1 MKSHIFVAIVSFGLG
16 AAGTYWLLRSNPAEP
31 KENSAPTTL
40 IEIRRLGASEV
51 TNSAPPA
58 SGAAADSFRWSSLES
73 SDFQEYIRRLRAIDC
88 PERTIADI
96 IRAEVDE
103 IYAPKL
109 AALNRPM
116 NRYWSSSA
124 ELESQKQQRA
134 ALEEEKKHLLYD
146 VLRIQ
151 RPINPTLVVEG
162 LAPEKQAYVQRAADL
177 FPRIPVRADSSTE
190 ETEIASKNR
199 AERIK
204 YLSQFL
210 TPEELQNYRLEF
222 DGSAAGIYNALQAFS
237 FSEKEFRDV
246 FEILDGKKLEF
257 RNGRLAPELEQAIEA
272 KLGPERYRAYSETR
286 TPENL
291 STMQFAQA
299 NRLPIEKAR
308 ELIELRKTLAVNDP
322 PAYANTVETIIGKPQ
337 LAQIYLKNPIIH
349 RPFPEQRPTGVP
361 PTQVLINGRPQ

>member
-1 MKSHIFVAIVSFGLG
+1 MKSHIFVAIVSFGLSAVG
-16 AAGTYWLLRSNPAEP
+16 SYWLLRSHPAEP
-31 KENSAPTTL
+31 KENPAPSTPSVPR
-40 IEIRRLGASEV
+40 IVGV
-51 TNSAPPA
+51 TNSAPLT
-58 SGAAADSFRWSSLES
+58 SGAAPDSFQWSSLES
-73 SDFQEYIRRLRAIDC
+73 SDFQEYIRRLRAIGC

-103 IYAPKL
+103 VYAPKL

-134 ALEEEKKHLLYD
+134 ALEKEKNQLLYD
-146 VLRIQ
+146 VLKIPRLSS
-151 RPINPTLVVEG
+151 PTLVVEG
-162 LAPEKQAYVQRAADL
+162 LTPEKQTYVQRAAEL
-177 FPRIPVRADSSTE
+177 FPRIPVRVDSSPE
-190 ETEIASKNR
+190 ETENASKNR

-210 TPEELQNYRLEF
+210 TPEELQNYRMEF
-222 DGSAAGIYNALQAFS
+222 DGSAFGIYSALQAFS

-257 RNGRLAPELEQAIEA
+257 RNGHLAPELEQAVEA
-272 KLGPERYRAYSETR
+272 KLGPERFRAFSETR
-286 TPENL
+286 KPENV

-299 NRLPIEKAR
+299 NRLPIEKVR
-308 ELIELRKTLAVNDP
+308 ELIELRKTLAVTDP
-322 PAYANTVETIIGKPQ
+322 AAYANAVETIIGKPQ

-349 RPFPEQRPTGVP
+349 RPVPEQRPTGVP
-361 PTQVLINGRPQ
+361 PTQVLINGRPH